1 MKEQD
6 TNTAEEETAPGPKDK
21 YASGYISVAGP
32 DGFWRAGR
40 QWSRTATLVPLADL
54 TDEQLEAL
62 EADPEISV
70 QEARA
75 PEADAEAEAGKAEKA
90 NKKK

>member
-1 MKEQD
+1 MNEQE
-6 TNTAEEETAPGPKDK
+6 TNTGPKDR

-75 PEADAEAEAGKAEKA
+75 PAPVAEAGKAEKA